1 MHVDPRGQRFA
12 AAVSTVVLAL
22 VLITGNGWLLA
33 AQAAVFA
40 VGAVAGL
47 RYAPYGLVF
56 RWLVGRRV
64 LRLGPPA
71 ELEPAGPP
79 RFAQAVGLVTSLIG
93 VAGYAAGIT
102 PLGIAA
108 TALALAAAFLNAAFG
123 YCLGCQMYLLIR
135 QFWPGRLFSHEVP
148 ATNDKEVPV

>member
-1 MHVDPRGQRFA
+1 
-12 AAVSTVVLAL
+12 
-22 VLITGNGWLLA
+22 
-33 AQAAVFA
+33 
-40 VGAVAGL
+40 VAGL

-56 RWLVGRRV
+56 RWLVRRHV

-79 RFAQAVGLVTSLIG
+79 RFAQAVGLVFSVIG
-93 VAGYAAGIT
+93 VAGYAAGIA

-135 QFWPGRLFSHEVP
+135 EFWPGRRFSHEGP
-148 ATNDKEVPV
+148 ANNDKEVPV

>member
-12 AAVSTVVLAL
+12 ATVSTVVLAL
-22 VLITGNGWLLA
+22 VLITGSGWLLA

-56 RWLVGRRV
+56 RWLVRRRV
-64 LRLGPPA
+64 LRLGPPT

-79 RFAQAVGLVTSLIG
+79 RFAQAVGLVISLIG

-135 QFWPGRLFSHEVP
+135 QFWPGRRSSHEVP
-148 ATNDKEVPV
+148 AANDKEVPA